1 MDLPLDFQKRMK
13 EMLKDDYDH
22 YLRSFDQTVGQTFRV
37 NQLKLEPAEFF
48 RRFSIAKDETV
59 PVPWCDTGFYY
70 TGDQRLSLHPAYHAG
85 LYYIQEPSAM
95 APASFLPVS
104 SGDRV
109 LDLCAAPGGKSTALG
124 ARLLGKGFLLANDIS
139 ISRCRALKKNIQMA
153 GLSNAVVTCEK
164 PEKLAKH
171 FPEYFDRVLIDAP
184 CSGEGMFRK
193 DPSMVRA
200 WSASEVARYSSLQ
213 KEILTQAAS
222 LLRPG
227 GYLLYSTCTY
237 SPEENEEVVEAL
249 LLSGSFELVPLPEYE
264 GVDSGHPEWSK
275 SKDPSL
281 VHCRRFWNHRV
292 AGEGQFAALLKKKEG
307 RGGADRAFSVGKG
320 KSLKAKEADLP
331 SECLEFLKRLNIN
344 IDETSLQRVDERVFL
359 LPEDTPDLRGIRV
372 VSSGLHLGD
381 CKKKRFEPGHALAL
395 ALAPD
400 QFDQVLQ
407 LSEDDERIARYLRCE
422 TIDAV
427 DESLDDG
434 WCLICLEG
442 CPLGWGKVQRGRI
455 KNKYPAGWRV

>member
-1 MDLPLDFQKRMK
+1 MNLPLDFQKRMK
-13 EMLKDDYDH
+13 ELLKEDYDN
-22 YLRSFDQTVGQTFRV
+22 YLGSFDQTVGQTFRV

-48 RRFSIAKDETV
+48 RRFSIAEDETI

-70 TGDQRLSLHPAYHAG
+70 TGDKRLSLHPAYHAG

-104 SGDRV
+104 PGDRV
-109 LDLCAAPGGKSTALG
+109 LDLCAAPGGKSTAIG
-124 ARLLGKGFLLANDIS
+124 ARLSGKGLLLANDIS

-153 GLSNAVVTCEK
+153 GIANAVVTCEK

-171 FPEYFDRVLIDAP
+171 FSEYFDKILVDAP

-200 WSASEVARYSSLQ
+200 WSASEPARYSRLQ
-213 KEILTQAAS
+213 KEILSQAAS
-222 LLRPG
+222 MVKPG

-237 SPEENEEVVEAL
+237 SPEENEEVVETL
-249 LLSGSFELVPLPEYE
+249 LTDDAFELVPLPEYA

-275 SKDPSL
+275 SGDPSL

-292 AGEGQFAALLKKKEG
+292 HGEGQFAALLRKKEESC
-307 RGGADRAFSVGKG
+307 GGSRAFPAAKGKG
-320 KSLKAKEADLP
+320 IKGKKADLP
-331 SECLEFLKRLNIN
+331 SECLDFFKRLNIN
-344 IDETSLQRVDERVFL
+344 IDETSLQRIEERVFL
-359 LPEDTPDLRGIRV
+359 LPEDAPDLRGLRV
-372 VSSGLHLGD
+372 VSSGVHLGD

-395 ALAPD
+395 ALAAD
-400 QFDQVLQ
+400 QFDHVLR
-407 LSEDDERIARYLRCE
+407 LSEDDERVLRYLRCE
-422 TIDAV
+422 TIDAA
-427 DESLDDG
+427 DAALDDG
-434 WCLICLEG
+434 WCLICIEG
-442 CPLGWGKVQRGRI
+442 CPLGWGKVWRGRM